1 MPLGHLNNFFHFLLL
16 DIILSFLLLCCI
28 ILRDRYLTKNKDSN
42 EEKAKKYQK
51 DFMILLTVGLIV
63 YFM

>member
-42 EEKAKKYQK
+42 EEKTKKYQK

>member
-42 EEKAKKYQK
+42 EEKTKKYQK
-51 DFMILLTVGLIV
+51 DFMILLTVGLMV

>member
-1 MPLGHLNNFFHFLLL
+1 MPLGYLNNFFHFLLL

-28 ILRDRYLTKNKDSN
+28 ILRDRYLTKNKDSK
-42 EEKAKKYQK
+42 EEKTKKYQK